1 VANYLFIDLETTSL
15 GSNAAVIELAAIPY
29 IDGEIK
35 PHYHTMIRPHDGATL
50 DPKAFEVTKINVNEI
65 WDYPHAK
72 DVLNEFITW
81 IDSHE
86 TVFNLAGHNIK
97 FDRDHLFRFFCR
109 NAEYGSFVTR
119 FNNNDICTLRL
130 SREIF
135 KGKRNKPV
143 DFKLESL
150 CRYFEIEV
158 GVSHRAF
165 RDITNTVKVFMELEK
180 LKEKSIPVKQAELS
194 YREKMVKYIDMKYIQ
209 MNPEGDC
216 FLTKEALSNPDAMRF
231 ILSFLWDKH
240 VGTIMPDMQSQET

>member
-86 TVFNLAGHNIK
+86 TVFNLAGHHIK
-97 FDRDHLFRFFCR
+97 FDRDHLFRLFCR

-119 FNNNDICTLRL
+119 FTSLLDLIIMTFVPYESAVRFSKESGISLWTLNWRAFVDTLR
-130 SREIF
+130 SR
-135 KGKRNKPV
+135 
-143 DFKLESL
+143 LEFPIVRFETSL
-150 CRYFEIEV
+150 IR
-158 GVSHRAF
+158 
-165 RDITNTVKVFMELEK
+165 
-180 LKEKSIPVKQAELS
+180 LK
-194 YREKMVKYIDMKYIQ
+194 Y
-209 MNPEGDC
+209 
-216 FLTKEALSNPDAMRF
+216 
-231 ILSFLWDKH
+231 LWSLKN
-240 VGTIMPDMQSQET
+240 